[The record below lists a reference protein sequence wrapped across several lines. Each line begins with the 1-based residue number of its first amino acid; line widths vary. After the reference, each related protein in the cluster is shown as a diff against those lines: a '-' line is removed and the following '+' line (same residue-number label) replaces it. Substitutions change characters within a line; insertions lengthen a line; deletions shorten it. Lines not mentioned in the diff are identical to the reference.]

1 MKDMKAS
8 DGFKKTIENYL
19 RVRANTDEQ
28 FRERFEDKKKSID
41 ECINFIFNTV
51 KASGCNG
58 FDDEEIYGMAV
69 HYYDEDNIPASYLKK
84 VRGNVVVNQRAELTA
99 KEKAELEKK
108 AKEEYYQECLKKQRE
123 QMKPKAR
130 KIAEVEQPSLFG

>member
-1 MKDMKAS
+1 MKAS

-84 VRGNVVVNQRAELTA
+84 VRGNVVVNHRAELTA